1 MTADAAPMIEICP
14 VEALS
19 VDRGAAAL
27 LPDGTQIAVF
37 RLEDGSVHAIQQLD
51 PYSGVQL
58 LSRGLVG
65 SHVVPGQDGADDRQV
80 TTIASPMYKQVWDL
94 DTGEVVDAGGKDPQV
109 IDVYD
114 AEVRDGALHVAL
126 TPRPRA
132 AS

>member
-1 MTADAAPMIEICP
+1 MTAQTDTMIEICR
-14 VEALS
+14 VDVLS

-37 RLEDGSVHAIQQLD
+37 RLEDGTVHAIQQLD

-65 SHVVPGQDGADDRQV
+65 SHLVRGTDGAEDRQV
-80 TTIASPMYKQVWDL
+80 ATIASPMYKQVWDL
-94 DTGEVVDAGGKDPQV
+94 DTGEVIDAGGKAPQE

-114 AEVRDGALHVAL
+114 AEAHDGILYVA
-126 TPRPRA
+126 TSPRPRTA
-132 AS
+132 P